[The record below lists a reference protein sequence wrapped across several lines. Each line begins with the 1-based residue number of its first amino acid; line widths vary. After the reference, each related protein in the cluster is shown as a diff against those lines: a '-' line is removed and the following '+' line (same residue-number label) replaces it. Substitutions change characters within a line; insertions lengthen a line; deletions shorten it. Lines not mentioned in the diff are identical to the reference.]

1 MKKISTVIFVLIAII
16 ALSGCN
22 EFKHKELF
30 KITDKV
36 VESLYTEYES
46 YGLAGGKEEYTP
58 DKEYRVFPIGRLVN
72 VRIEKEASDE
82 EYESLM
88 EDLKSHY
95 KGNPHVRDVYRCKAG
110 TIMIDCRN

>member
-1 MKKISTVIFVLIAII
+1 MKKITNVIFVFII
-16 ALSGCN
+16 IISLSGCN
-22 EFKHKELF
+22 EFKHRELF

-46 YGLAGGKEEYTP
+46 YGLMGGTEEFTP

-72 VRIEKEASDE
+72 VRIEKSASDE
-82 EYESLM
+82 EYESLI

-95 KGNPHVRDVYRCKAG
+95 KGNPHVRDVYRCQAG